1 MAFPTMFP
9 PEPVIEPM
17 AVVPEVKVKLPDVM
31 VNAPNESVA
40 AVRVLLPNVTP
51 PEPFNVKLA
60 G

>member
-1 MAFPTMFP
+1 MFP

-17 AVVPEVKVKLPDVM
+17 AVVPEVKVRLPDVM
-31 VNAPNESVA
+31 VNAPKESVA
-40 AVRVLLPNVTP
+40 AGRVLLPKVTP